1 MLRYYV
7 DVRSSTRTSL
17 TGTYLIPFLLE
28 RKLPLAK
35 LEIATRQ
42 QTRKLLQL
50 AAADG
55 FSPRSRSVL
64 DIARK
69 LRREVA

>member
-1 MLRYYV
+1 MLRCHV
-7 DVRSSTRTSL
+7 DVSNGARTSL
-17 TGTYLIPFLLE
+17 TGTYLIPFLFQ
-28 RKLPLAK
+28 RKLPFSK

-50 AAADG
+50 ATADRFG
-55 FSPRSRSVL
+55 PRRRSVL